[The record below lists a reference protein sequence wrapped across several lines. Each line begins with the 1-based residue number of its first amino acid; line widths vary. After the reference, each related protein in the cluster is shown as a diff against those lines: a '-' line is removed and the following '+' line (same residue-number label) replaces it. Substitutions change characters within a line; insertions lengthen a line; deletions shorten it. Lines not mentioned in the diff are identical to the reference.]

1 MTKVELVTS
10 PHKHNRSSV
19 FKKMLIVCLALIPGT
34 VAYIWFFGP
43 AVLIQAALSILFAL
57 IIEFLILK
65 IRKLE
70 LSLYLFD
77 GSVIVT
83 ALIFALMITPY
94 TPWWISLIGIS
105 FGIIFAKHIY
115 GGLGQ
120 NIFNPAAAGYIFV
133 LLCFPV
139 DMNNWPVASGINSG
153 DDSSVN
159 YFSIIFSNPLNSNT
173 SSTTSLYADNA
184 EQLDAVS
191 SATPLADMQNRI
203 ASMDMVSEIRT
214 NPIYSILAGK
224 GWEWVNIGY
233 LLGGVILLILG
244 IISWQIPTAFLGGMF
259 CISLVF
265 NMYDSEIYASTLFH
279 LFSGGS
285 MLGAFFV
292 ATDPVTASI
301 TPKGKLIYGCLIG
314 ILAYIIRIWGAY
326 PEGIAFAI
334 LIANSFVPLID
345 KFTRPRVIGE
355 N

>member
-1 MTKVELVTS
+1 MTKVELATS

-19 FKKMLIVCLALIPGT
+19 FSKMLKVCLALIPGMII
-34 VAYIWFFGP
+34 YIWFFGP
-43 AVLIQAALSILFAL
+43 AIIFQVVLSIIFAL
-57 IIEFLILK
+57 IIEFLLLK
-65 IRKLE
+65 IRKQK
-70 LSLYLFD
+70 LSLYLMD

-94 TPWWISLIGIS
+94 TPWWISLAGIS
-105 FGIIFAKHIY
+105 FGIIFGKHIY

-120 NIFNPAAAGYIFV
+120 NLFNPAAAGYIFV

-139 DMNNWPVASGINSG
+139 YMNNWPVATGINTG
-153 DDSSVN
+153 DNSSVD
-159 YFSIIFSNPLNSNT
+159 YLSIIFSNPLSSNT
-173 SSTTSLYADNA
+173 STITSLYSG
-184 EQLDAVS
+184 ETGRLDAVS

-214 NPIYSILAGK
+214 NPIYSTLAGK
-224 GWEWVNIGY
+224 GWEWVNFGY

-244 IISWQIPTAFLGGMF
+244 IISWQIPTALLGGMIG
-259 CISLVF
+259 ISLVF
-265 NMYDSEIYASTLFH
+265 NMYDSEIYASSLFH

-326 PEGIAFAI
+326 PDGVAFAI

-345 KFTRPRVIGE
+345 KYTRPRVVGE